1 MSANSQRKV
10 ASDAI
15 GNSKMH
21 YEGSHKEKSNYGLT
35 TRVALARLHDDIKKL
50 LREHEATYAKES
62 LYRKLRS
69 AFVKPSDTPLGWPAI
84 SATLLT
90 MIALLIADAYLA
102 AICVAVILSIDLCVV
117 VRENNLRRTEIY
129 RKTRQALADIRL
141 AERDLCGDWQ
151 PFNYPHLCCPISPC
165 VSLQWT
171 YRDGNIV
178 NLPWALLVRGDH
190 IVLRPGHITPGPCT
204 EVNGKRKFEMNEIY
218 GPTQVNDPPVRPS
231 ARAPLPDLI
240 CILQTTPFLD
250 NLHVILEQALKRP
263 STIYNQQRY
272 LLVTKYI
279 QQWGF
284 ICALFITF
292 LAGFMR
298 IHGLSSAPNAG
309 RHPDEQHYWK
319 YVFLETPAAAVIP
332 LLPLIFPLMWI
343 SMNLWGVAR
352 LQCFLKVPQALLTKD
367 SEKSFEED
375 LDTPTYDYD
384 NISLLRSNVFRN
396 WLQLWYGD
404 SEVLPRSS
412 NLVQVLGSIT
422 ALCCIDKKGILS
434 WPNPTAEKVFFLHDT
449 DDERLDE
456 RSTSC
461 STLNTE
467 SNPTSQAASKD
478 GGIMAE
484 VLDLTHD
491 QHCPFRLEFDD
502 HEWKA
507 HIKSLKP
514 LGLAILLNTCSP
526 LTHAHYA
533 QFCGH
538 VTAVAM
544 LDKDL
549 VPVTNRRCL
558 CELAKQIGFTDHATD
573 RFTLEG
579 QLASYRHLQP
589 EVVRRDIRFARQL
602 QLSSKVKV
610 PFPHSLSVVMRENPG
625 GYLSL
630 FTQGTADIIMDFCD
644 DFWDGKDLRP
654 LSVQDRKKALD
665 FYQRS
670 ALTAYC
676 TAFSYRPLR
685 HGIHGALNGSQH
697 TGGPI
702 AYLELPPESKIR
714 MQHVDRAH
722 CDFGSGHGHTKLSHS
737 ISTDSLLFSE
747 AKDDHDINDV
757 DGCFEMQCHQV
768 FIGMVTMQYQAQT
781 DIVQLVERL
790 ERACIRFVHFSKE
803 NELRSRVFSEKMGLE
818 SGWNCHISLL
828 NEAAD
833 DKTSTNTGAPAA
845 AAAATKNTYADKA
858 HSCGTSASGKVV
870 TLHHTDNKDTNAIN
884 IVESAHTNHT
894 TATTAIT
901 INSNNTST
909 INSPIT
915 TTAIN
920 KNSNP
925 SLTPPNHVEVIE
937 NQCNQKINNIMN
949 NSSCSISS
957 NSTHHNHQKHLNAT
971 NITGAGFVGGISIDN
986 NDDDLHRLLPP
997 HNLES
1002 SKALSSSAPCAISN
1016 PDEYQMVQL
1025 SSTPPTR
1032 RSSASCGDNNSM
1044 KDVSLQLADDD
1055 VQNKA
1060 PADTTTNEQRQ
1071 SDDSAM
1077 DENCR
1082 SMSIITESTEQS
1094 APVHFDMS
1102 NRAKLPR
1109 GIENIRPHLEQVDNV
1124 PLQVSLFTDCSPEA
1138 TRQMLDIMQSYGEI
1152 VVCLGSAASNANANI
1167 FLQADCSIAVEPLY
1181 PQVCQDVP
1189 AYTERNL
1196 VNNKLR
1202 LLRIKR
1208 DLNGEDKYGSHE
1220 PYTAEELL
1228 ETGYYGNDEPQMRP
1242 MQASGNTVSPVYL
1255 SRVLNSL
1262 PCSISVCR
1270 DEPLSLVAIIELSR
1284 RFSSGLWNCIQYW
1297 ACCAAAL
1304 SAINILSTCLS
1315 LPPLLTPLMVIYLM
1329 CVPVPFIALSLAHID
1344 VDPRTMNRATGKK
1357 QTEYDTR
1364 VFGFVLWCYG
1374 CKFIA
1379 PILVMILSY
1388 CAFMAHPIELID
1400 VDEDKLHINLH
1411 IARIFSFLGILLH
1424 FVTISAS
1431 FVDRDHSLW
1440 QRNPFRNSI
1449 WSFTCGCILVVHII
1463 ICIVQICLNDN
1474 YINEA
1479 CSIWPAIVFLYS
1491 GSLLSLII
1499 TEICKWQEIKVN
1511 TRYQRRAR
1519 LDFGTKLGMNS
1530 PF

>member
-1 MSANSQRKV
+1 MSGKLQRNAAIENAN
-10 ASDAI
+10 AT
-15 GNSKMH
+15 G
-21 YEGSHKEKSNYGLT
+21 EGTSHEKLNYGLT
-35 TRVALARLHDDIKKL
+35 TRVALARLHDDIEKL

-62 LYRKLRS
+62 FYRRLRS

-84 SATLLT
+84 TATLFT
-90 MIALLIADAYLA
+90 MIALLIGDAYLA
-102 AICVAVILSIDLCVV
+102 AICVAAILSLDLCVV

-129 RKTRQALADIRL
+129 RKTRQALADIKL
-141 AERDLCGDWQ
+141 AERDLCGEWQ
-151 PFNYPHLCCPISPC
+151 PCNYPHICCPISPC

-204 EVNGKRKFEMNEIY
+204 EVNGKRTFEMHEIY
-218 GPTQVNDPPVRPS
+218 GPTQVNDPPVRPL
-231 ARAPLPDLI
+231 ARAPLPDLV
-240 CILQTTPFLD
+240 CSLQTTPFLD
-250 NLHVILEQALKRP
+250 NLRVILENALKRP

-284 ICALFITF
+284 ICALCLTLF
-292 LAGFMR
+292 AGLLR
-298 IHGLSSAPNAG
+298 INGLSSSPSAG
-309 RHPDEQHYWK
+309 RYSDEQHYWK

-332 LLPLIFPLMWI
+332 LLPLIFPIMWI

-352 LQCFLKVPQALLTKD
+352 LQCFLKIPQVLITKD

-375 LDTPTYDYD
+375 LDTPTFDYE

-396 WLQLWYGD
+396 WWQLWNGD
-404 SEVLPRSS
+404 SELLPRSS

-449 DDERLDE
+449 DDEHLDE

-467 SNPTSQAASKD
+467 SNRTSQAESKD
-478 GGIMAE
+478 GGIVAE

-549 VPVTNRRCL
+549 VPVTNRYAIVDSSLTSFLHGRCL

-573 RFTLEG
+573 RFSLEG

-654 LSVQDRKKALD
+654 LSAQDRKKALD

-685 HGIHGALNGSQH
+685 HGINGALSGAKH

-722 CDFGSGHGHTKLSHS
+722 CDFESGHGHAKLSHS

-747 AKDDHDINDV
+747 SKDDDINDV

-828 NEAAD
+828 NEAD
-833 DKTSTNTGAPAA
+833 DKASTNTGAAA
-845 AAAATKNTYADKA
+845 NANAEKA
-858 HSCGTSASGKVV
+858 
-870 TLHHTDNKDTNAIN
+870 
-884 IVESAHTNHT
+884 
-894 TATTAIT
+894 
-901 INSNNTST
+901 
-909 INSPIT
+909 
-915 TTAIN
+915 
-920 KNSNP
+920 
-925 SLTPPNHVEVIE
+925 
-937 NQCNQKINNIMN
+937 NNI
-949 NSSCSISS
+949 SGGVG
-957 NSTHHNHQKHLNAT
+957 
-971 NITGAGFVGGISIDN
+971 GAG
-986 NDDDLHRLLPP
+986 NDADDEGSDLHRLLPP
-997 HNLES
+997 PNLES
-1002 SKALSSSAPCAISN
+1002 SKTLSSSAPGAISN
-1016 PDEYQMVQL
+1016 PDDYNAVQL
-1025 SSTPPTR
+1025 SSTPTSR
-1032 RSSASCGDNNSM
+1032 RSSASYGDGNGKEQSSHLVGDGGVDAEVAQAS
-1044 KDVSLQLADDD
+1044 KATADAAAEE
-1055 VQNKA
+1055 N
-1060 PADTTTNEQRQ
+1060 RQ
-1071 SDDSAM
+1071 SEDSAM

-1152 VVCLGSAASNANANI
+1152 VVCLGSSASNSNAKI

-1181 PQVCQDVP
+1181 PQVCQDI
-1189 AYTERNL
+1189 AAFTESNL
-1196 VNNKLR
+1196 TNNKLR
-1202 LLRIKR
+1202 LLRLKK
-1208 DLNGEDKYGSHE
+1208 DLNGEEKYGSHE
-1220 PYTAEELL
+1220 PYTTEELL
-1228 ETGYYGNDEPQMRP
+1228 ESGFYGNDEPQMRP
-1242 MQASGNTVSPVYL
+1242 MQASGNTLSPVYL
-1255 SRVLNSL
+1255 SRLLNSL
-1262 PCSISVCR
+1262 ACSISVCR

-1297 ACCAAAL
+1297 ACCAGAL
-1304 SAINILSTCLS
+1304 SVINILSACLS

-1329 CVPVPFIALSLAHID
+1329 SIPVPLIALALAHID
-1344 VDPRTMNRATGKK
+1344 IDPKIMNRATGKK
-1357 QTEYDTR
+1357 QTEYDTQ

-1379 PILVMILSY
+1379 PILVLVLAY
-1388 CAFMAHPIELID
+1388 CTFMAHPIELMDID
-1400 VDEDKLHINLH
+1400 EEKFHINLH
-1411 IARIFSFLGILLH
+1411 IARIFSFLGILVH
-1424 FVTISAS
+1424 FVVISGC
-1431 FVDRDHSLW
+1431 FVHRDHSLW
-1440 QRNPFRNSI
+1440 QRNPFRNRI
-1449 WSFTCGCILVVHII
+1449 WAFTCGCTLLVHAV
-1463 ICIVQICLNDN
+1463 ICSVQILLHDT
-1474 YINEA
+1474 YYHEA
-1479 CSIWPAIVFLYS
+1479 CGMWPAIVFLYC
-1491 GSLLSLII
+1491 GSFISLII

>member
-1 MSANSQRKV
+1 MSVKSQRKAV
-10 ASDAI
+10 ATAMENAT
-15 GNSKMH
+15 G
-21 YEGSHKEKSNYGLT
+21 EGASHKKPNYGLT
-35 TRVALARLHDDIKKL
+35 TRVALARLHDDIEKL

-62 LYRKLRS
+62 YYRKLRS

-84 SATLLT
+84 TATLFT
-90 MIALLIADAYLA
+90 MIALLIAEAYLA
-102 AICVAVILSIDLCVV
+102 AICVAAILSLDLCVV
-117 VRENNLRRTEIY
+117 VRENHLRRTEIY

-141 AERDLCGDWQ
+141 AERDLCGEWQ
-151 PFNYPHLCCPISPC
+151 PCNYPHLCCPISPC

-204 EVNGKRKFEMNEIY
+204 EVNGKRTFEMHEIY
-218 GPTQVNDPPVRPS
+218 GPTQVNDPPVRPL
-231 ARAPLPDLI
+231 ARAPLPDLV
-240 CILQTTPFLD
+240 CTLQTTPFLD
-250 NLHVILEQALKRP
+250 NLRVILGNSLKRP

-284 ICALFITF
+284 ICALCLTLF
-292 LAGFMR
+292 AGMLR
-298 IHGLSSAPNAG
+298 INGLSSSPNVG
-309 RHPDEQHYWK
+309 THPNEQHYWK

-332 LLPLIFPLMWI
+332 LLPLIFPIMWI

-352 LQCFLKVPQALLTKD
+352 LQCFLKIPQVLITKD

-375 LDTPTYDYD
+375 LDTPTFDYD

-396 WLQLWYGD
+396 WWQLWNGD
-404 SEVLPRSS
+404 SELLPRSS

-449 DDERLDE
+449 EDDHLDD

-467 SNPTSQAASKD
+467 SNHTSQAESKN
-478 GGIMAE
+478 GGIVAE

-502 HEWKA
+502 HEWKS
-507 HIKSLKP
+507 HITSLKP

-549 VPVTNRRCL
+549 VPVTNRYAFVDSSLTSFLHGRCL
-558 CELAKQIGFTDHATD
+558 CELAKQIGFTDSATD
-573 RFTLEG
+573 HFSLEG

-610 PFPHSLSVVMRENPG
+610 PFPHSLSVVMRENPA

-654 LSVQDRKKALD
+654 LSAQDRKKALD

-685 HGIHGALNGSQH
+685 HGIHGALSGAQH

-722 CDFGSGHGHTKLSHS
+722 CDFESGGHIHTKLSHS

-747 AKDDHDINDV
+747 SKDDDINDV
-757 DGCFEMQCHQV
+757 EGCFEMQCHQV

-828 NEAAD
+828 NEAD
-833 DKTSTNTGAPAA
+833 DKASMNTN
-845 AAAATKNTYADKA
+845 ADKA
-858 HSCGTSASGKVV
+858 NTSGGAGGNDNDADDEGSD
-870 TLHHTDNKDTNAIN
+870 LHH
-884 IVESAHTNHT
+884 
-894 TATTAIT
+894 
-901 INSNNTST
+901 
-909 INSPIT
+909 
-915 TTAIN
+915 
-920 KNSNP
+920 
-925 SLTPPNHVEVIE
+925 
-937 NQCNQKINNIMN
+937 
-949 NSSCSISS
+949 
-957 NSTHHNHQKHLNAT
+957 
-971 NITGAGFVGGISIDN
+971 
-986 NDDDLHRLLPP
+986 LLPP
-997 HNLES
+997 PNLES
-1002 SKALSSSAPCAISN
+1002 SKTLSSSAPGAISN
-1016 PDEYQMVQL
+1016 PDDYNAVQL
-1025 SSTPPTR
+1025 SSTPPSR
-1032 RSSASCGDNNSM
+1032 RSSVSCGGDGDGG
-1044 KDVSLQLADDD
+1044 KDESLHLMDGGHNAIAD
-1055 VQNKA
+1055 A
-1060 PADTTTNEQRQ
+1060 AAEEQRQ
-1071 SDDSAM
+1071 SEDSAM

-1152 VVCLGSAASNANANI
+1152 VVCLGSSASNSNADV

-1181 PQVCQDVP
+1181 PQVCQDIA
-1189 AYTERNL
+1189 AYTEGNL
-1196 VNNKLR
+1196 TNNKLR
-1202 LLRIKR
+1202 LLRLKK
-1208 DLNGEDKYGSHE
+1208 DLNGEEKYGSHE
-1220 PYTAEELL
+1220 PYTTEELL
-1228 ETGYYGNDEPQMRP
+1228 ESGFYGNDEPQMRP
-1242 MQASGNTVSPVYL
+1242 MQSAGNTVSPVYL
-1255 SRVLNSL
+1255 SRLLNSL

-1284 RFSSGLWNCIQYW
+1284 RFSAGLWNCIQYW
-1297 ACCAAAL
+1297 ACCAGAL
-1304 SAINILSTCLS
+1304 SMINILSACLS
-1315 LPPLLTPLMVIYLM
+1315 LPPLLTPIMVLYLM
-1329 CVPVPFIALSLAHID
+1329 SVPVPLIALALAHID
-1344 VDPRTMNRATGKK
+1344 IDPKIMNRATGKK
-1357 QTEYDTR
+1357 QTEYDTK
-1364 VFGFVLWCYG
+1364 VFGFVVWCYG

-1379 PILVMILSY
+1379 PILIMIFAY
-1388 CAFMAHPIELID
+1388 CTFMAHPIELMDID
-1400 VDEDKLHINLH
+1400 EEKLHINLQ
-1411 IARIFSFLGILLH
+1411 IARIFSFLGILVH
-1424 FVTISAS
+1424 FVIISAC
-1431 FVDRDHSLW
+1431 FVHRDHSLW
-1440 QRNPFRNSI
+1440 QRNPFRNHI
-1449 WSFTCGCILVVHII
+1449 WAFTCGCTLLVHVV
-1463 ICIVQICLNDN
+1463 ICAVQICLQDN
-1474 YINEA
+1474 YFEEA
-1479 CSIWPAIVFLYS
+1479 CGMWPAIVFLYC
-1491 GSLLSLII
+1491 GSFISLAI

>member
-1 MSANSQRKV
+1 MSVKSQRKAV
-10 ASDAI
+10 ATETM
-15 GNSKMH
+15 GNATG
-21 YEGSHKEKSNYGLT
+21 EGVSHEKPNYGLT
-35 TRVALARLHDDIKKL
+35 TRVALSRLHDDIEKL

-62 LYRKLRS
+62 YYRKLRS
-69 AFVKPSDTPLGWPAI
+69 AFFKPSDTPLGWPAI
-84 SATLLT
+84 TATLFT
-90 MIALLIADAYLA
+90 MIALLIAEAYLA
-102 AICVAVILSIDLCVV
+102 AICVAAILSLDLCVV
-117 VRENNLRRTEIY
+117 VRENHLRRTEIY

-141 AERDLCGDWQ
+141 AERDLCGEWQ
-151 PFNYPHLCCPISPC
+151 PCNYPHLCCPVSPC

-204 EVNGKRKFEMNEIY
+204 EVNGKRTFEMHEIY
-218 GPTQVNDPPVRPS
+218 GPTQVNDPPVRPL
-231 ARAPLPDLI
+231 ARAPLPDLV
-240 CILQTTPFLD
+240 CTLQTTPFLD
-250 NLHVILEQALKRP
+250 NLRVILENSLKRP

-284 ICALFITF
+284 ICALCLTLF
-292 LAGFMR
+292 AGMLR
-298 IHGLSSAPNAG
+298 INGLSSSPNVG
-309 RHPDEQHYWK
+309 THPNEQHYWK

-332 LLPLIFPLMWI
+332 LLPLIFPIMWI

-352 LQCFLKVPQALLTKD
+352 LQCFLKIPQVLITKD

-375 LDTPTYDYD
+375 LDAPTFDYN

-396 WLQLWYGD
+396 WWQLWHGD
-404 SEVLPRSS
+404 SELLPRSS

-449 DDERLDE
+449 DNDRLDD

-467 SNPTSQAASKD
+467 SNHTSQAESKN
-478 GGIMAE
+478 GGIVAE

-502 HEWKA
+502 HEWKS
-507 HIKSLKP
+507 HITSLKP

-549 VPVTNRRCL
+549 VPVTNRYAHVDSSLTSFLHGRCL
-558 CELAKQIGFTDHATD
+558 CELAKQIGFKDSATDH
-573 RFTLEG
+573 FSLEG

-610 PFPHSLSVVMRENPG
+610 PFPHSLSVVMRENPA

-654 LSVQDRKKALD
+654 LSAQDRKKALD

-685 HGIHGALNGSQH
+685 HGIIGALSGAQH

-722 CDFGSGHGHTKLSHS
+722 CDFESGGHIHTKLSHS

-747 AKDDHDINDV
+747 SKDDDINDV
-757 DGCFEMQCHQV
+757 EGCFEMQCHQV
-768 FIGMVTMQYQAQT
+768 FIGMVTMQYQAQM

-828 NEAAD
+828 NEAD
-833 DKTSTNTGAPAA
+833 DKASMNTA
-845 AAAATKNTYADKA
+845 ADKA
-858 HSCGTSASGKVV
+858 NTSGTSGRSGG
-870 TLHHTDNKDTNAIN
+870 TGGTDNDADDEGSDLHH
-884 IVESAHTNHT
+884 
-894 TATTAIT
+894 
-901 INSNNTST
+901 
-909 INSPIT
+909 
-915 TTAIN
+915 
-920 KNSNP
+920 
-925 SLTPPNHVEVIE
+925 
-937 NQCNQKINNIMN
+937 
-949 NSSCSISS
+949 
-957 NSTHHNHQKHLNAT
+957 
-971 NITGAGFVGGISIDN
+971 
-986 NDDDLHRLLPP
+986 LLPP
-997 HNLES
+997 PNLES
-1002 SKALSSSAPCAISN
+1002 SKTLSSSAPGAISN
-1016 PDEYQMVQL
+1016 PDDYQAVQL
-1025 SSTPPTR
+1025 SSTPPSR
-1032 RSSASCGDNNSM
+1032 RSSVSCGGEGNGNG
-1044 KDVSLQLADDD
+1044 KDAPLHLVDGGSKATADAADD
-1055 VQNKA
+1055 
-1060 PADTTTNEQRQ
+1060 EHRQ
-1071 SDDSAM
+1071 SEDSAM

-1152 VVCLGSAASNANANI
+1152 VVCLGSSASNSNANI

-1181 PQVCQDVP
+1181 PQVCQDIA
-1189 AYTERNL
+1189 AYTEGNL
-1196 VNNKLR
+1196 TNNKLR
-1202 LLRIKR
+1202 LLRLKK
-1208 DLNGEDKYGSHE
+1208 DLNGEEKYGSHE
-1220 PYTAEELL
+1220 PYTTEELL
-1228 ETGYYGNDEPQMRP
+1228 ESGFYGNDEPQMRP
-1242 MQASGNTVSPVYL
+1242 MQAAGNTVSPVYL
-1255 SRVLNSL
+1255 GRLLNSL

-1270 DEPLSLVAIIELSR
+1270 DEPLSLVSIIELSR
-1284 RFSSGLWNCIQYW
+1284 RFSAGLWNCIQYW
-1297 ACCAAAL
+1297 ACCAGAL
-1304 SAINILSTCLS
+1304 SMINILSACLS
-1315 LPPLLTPLMVIYLM
+1315 LPPLLTPLMVLYLM
-1329 CVPVPFIALSLAHID
+1329 SVPVPLIALALAHID
-1344 VDPRTMNRATGKK
+1344 VDPKIMNRATGKK
-1357 QTEYDTR
+1357 QTEYDTK
-1364 VFGFVLWCYG
+1364 VFGFVIWCYG

-1379 PILVMILSY
+1379 PILIMIFAY
-1388 CAFMAHPIELID
+1388 CTFMAHPIELMDID
-1400 VDEDKLHINLH
+1400 EEKLHINLQ
-1411 IARIFSFLGILLH
+1411 IARIFSFLGILVH
-1424 FVTISAS
+1424 FVVISAC
-1431 FVDRDHSLW
+1431 FVHRDHSLW
-1440 QRNPFRNSI
+1440 QRNPFRNHI
-1449 WSFTCGCILVVHII
+1449 WAFTCGCTLLVHIV
-1463 ICIVQICLNDN
+1463 ICAVQIVLQDN
-1474 YINEA
+1474 FFDEA
-1479 CSIWPAIVFLYS
+1479 CGMWPAIAFLYG
-1491 GSLLSLII
+1491 GSFISLAI

>member
-1 MSANSQRKV
+1 MSVNSQRKAV
-10 ASDAI
+10 ATAME
-15 GNSKMH
+15 NSTG
-21 YEGSHKEKSNYGLT
+21 EGPSLEKPNYGLT
-35 TRVALARLHDDIKKL
+35 TRVALARLHDDIEKL

-62 LYRKLRS
+62 YYRKLRS
-69 AFVKPSDTPLGWPAI
+69 AFVKPHDTPLGWPAI
-84 SATLLT
+84 TATLVT
-90 MIALLIADAYLA
+90 MIALLISDAYLA
-102 AICVAVILSIDLCVV
+102 AICVAAILSLDLCVV

-141 AERDLCGDWQ
+141 AERDLCGEWQ
-151 PFNYPHLCCPISPC
+151 PCNYPHLCCPVSPC

-204 EVNGKRKFEMNEIY
+204 EVNGKRTFEMHEIY
-218 GPTQVNDPPVRPS
+218 GPTQVNDPPVRPL
-231 ARAPLPDLI
+231 ARAPLPDLV
-240 CILQTTPFLD
+240 CTLQTTPFLD
-250 NLHVILEQALKRP
+250 NLRVILENSLKRP

-284 ICALFITF
+284 ICALFFTLF
-292 LAGFMR
+292 AGLLR
-298 IHGLSSAPNAG
+298 IHGLSTSPNAG
-309 RHPDEQHYWK
+309 THPDEQHYWK

-332 LLPLIFPLMWI
+332 LLPLIFPIMWI

-352 LQCFLKVPQALLTKD
+352 LQYFLKIPQVLITKD

-375 LDTPTYDYD
+375 LDTPTFDYD

-396 WLQLWYGD
+396 WWQLWNGD
-404 SEVLPRSS
+404 SELLPRSS

-434 WPNPTAEKVFFLHDT
+434 WPNPTAEKVFFLHDS
-449 DDERLDE
+449 DDEHLDD

-467 SNPTSQAASKD
+467 SNRTSQAESKD
-478 GGIMAE
+478 GGIVAE

-502 HEWKA
+502 HEWKT

-573 RFTLEG
+573 RFSLEG

-654 LSVQDRKKALD
+654 LSAQDRKKALD

-685 HGIHGALNGSQH
+685 HGIHGALSGVQR

-722 CDFGSGHGHTKLSHS
+722 CDFENTGHAHNKLSHS

-747 AKDDHDINDV
+747 CKDDDINDV

-828 NEAAD
+828 NEAD
-833 DKTSTNTGAPAA
+833 DKASVHT
-845 AAAATKNTYADKA
+845 DKA
-858 HSCGTSASGKVV
+858 NTSGTSANSKNAAAQMAARTG
-870 TLHHTDNKDTNAIN
+870 NKNTQTSAASNIN
-884 IVESAHTNHT
+884 IVESAHDHPKVISTVINR
-894 TATTAIT
+894 
-901 INSNNTST
+901 NSNNTATST
-909 INSPIT
+909 INSANTNNISLSHNVEI
-915 TTAIN
+915 IN
-920 KNSNP
+920 QCTPTISNP
-925 SLTPPNHVEVIE
+925 TN
-937 NQCNQKINNIMN
+937 NQNNN
-949 NSSCSISS
+949 NCSSSISS
-957 NSTHHNHQKHLNAT
+957 THPAQSQIKHLNT
-971 NITGAGFVGGISIDN
+971 SNITGGAGGTDHAG
-986 NDDDLHRLLPP
+986 DDEGNDLHHLLPP
-997 HNLES
+997 PNLEA
-1002 SKALSSSAPCAISN
+1002 SKTLSSSAPGAISN
-1016 PDEYQMVQL
+1016 PDDYHPVLL
-1025 SSTPPTR
+1025 SSTPPSR
-1032 RSSASCGDNNSM
+1032 RSSASCGEGNG
-1044 KDVSLQLADDD
+1044 KEESLHMLDGARDTEKMVAGAVAD
-1055 VQNKA
+1055 
-1060 PADTTTNEQRQ
+1060 EHRQ
-1071 SDDSAM
+1071 SEDSAM

-1152 VVCLGSAASNANANI
+1152 VVCLGSSASNSNARI

-1181 PQVCQDVP
+1181 PQVCQDIG
-1189 AYTERNL
+1189 AYTESNL
-1196 VNNKLR
+1196 TNNKLR
-1202 LLRIKR
+1202 LLRLKK
-1208 DLNGEDKYGSHE
+1208 DLKGEEKYGTHE
-1220 PYTAEELL
+1220 PYTTEELL
-1228 ETGYYGNDEPQMRP
+1228 ESGFYGNEEPQMRP
-1242 MQASGNTVSPVYL
+1242 MQSAGNTVSPVYL
-1255 SRVLNSL
+1255 SRLLNSL

-1284 RFSSGLWNCIQYW
+1284 RFSAGLWNCIQYW
-1297 ACCAAAL
+1297 ACCAGTL
-1304 SAINILSTCLS
+1304 SVINILSACLS
-1315 LPPLLTPLMVIYLM
+1315 LPPLLTPLMVLYLM
-1329 CVPVPFIALSLAHID
+1329 SIPVPLIALALAHID
-1344 VDPRTMNRATGKK
+1344 VDPKIMNRATGKK

-1364 VFGFVLWCYG
+1364 VFGFVVWCYG

-1379 PILVMILSY
+1379 PILVMVFAY
-1388 CAFMAHPIELID
+1388 CTFMAHPIELID
-1400 VDEDKLHINLH
+1400 IDEEKLHINLQM
-1411 IARIFSFLGILLH
+1411 ARIFSFLGILMH
-1424 FVTISAS
+1424 FVVISAC
-1431 FVDRDHSLW
+1431 FVHRDHSLW
-1440 QRNPFRNSI
+1440 QRNPFRNRI
-1449 WSFTCGCILVVHII
+1449 WAFTCGCTLLVHAI
-1463 ICIVQICLNDN
+1463 ICAVQIALQDN
-1474 YINEA
+1474 YFNEA
-1479 CSIWPAIVFLYS
+1479 CGVWPAIVFLYGGS
-1491 GSLLSLII
+1491 FISLLV